1 MSLRDRL
8 IKNSTIKETTLL
20 SDSKIYAKKDVI
32 TTRVPLINAALSADF
47 DGGLLP
53 GLFLLAGP
61 SKHFKSNFAI
71 LMAKAFMDKNPD
83 GVILFYAS
91 DFGTPE
97 SYFKDMNIDNIVHTP
112 IMDVEQLKH
121 DIVNQ
126 LKSIEKNDKVFILV
140 DSLGNLASKKEL
152 DDAEEGKTVADM
164 TRAKSF
170 KSLFRMVTPYLNTKD
185 IPMVAIMHT
194 YDTMEIYSKQVV
206 SGGKGAYYSAN
217 VIWIIG
223 RQQDKDSTGLKGY
236 RFIINIEKSRFVKEG
251 SKFPITVSFDGGIDK
266 YSGIYDLAVEAGY
279 IVKSGGWCQ
288 IKDLKTGELAE
299 QKIRESNITEEWLD
313 ELIKSENFKKYIK
326 DMYAL

>member
-83 GVILFYAS
+83 GVILFYDS
-91 DFGTPE
+91 EFGTPE

-194 YDTMEIYSKQVV
+194 YEEMCLAGETLIKTT
-206 SGGKGAYYSAN
+206 
-217 VIWIIG
+217 
-223 RQQDKDSTGLKGY
+223 TGLK
-236 RFIINIEKSRFVKEG
+236 K
-251 SKFPITVSFDGGIDK
+251 
-266 YSGIYDLAVEAGY
+266 
-279 IVKSGGWCQ
+279 
-288 IKDLKTGELAE
+288 IKDIKENEFVYSLNGINKVLATFGPEELDASNKRFFELTFDDGSVVRCTNNHRFLVSSKEWREAENLKIG
-299 QKIRESNITEEWLD
+299 D
-313 ELIKSENFKKYIK
+313 EMF
-326 DMYAL
+326 

>member
-1 MSLRDRL
+1 MRKLVG
-8 IKNSTIKETTLL
+8 IKEV
-20 SDSKIYAKKDVI
+20 DPFPIYDI
-32 TTRVPLINAALSADF
+32 T
-47 DGGLLP
+47 
-53 GLFLLAGP
+53 
-61 SKHFKSNFAI
+61 
-71 LMAKAFMDKNPD
+71 
-83 GVILFYAS
+83 
-91 DFGTPE
+91 
-97 SYFKDMNIDNIVHTP
+97 
-112 IMDVEQLKH
+112 VE
-121 DIVNQ
+121 
-126 LKSIEKNDKVFILV
+126 NDHCF
-140 DSLGNLASKKEL
+140 EL
-152 DDAEEGKTVADM
+152 ENGIIAHNSM
-164 TRAKSF
+164 Y
-170 KSLFRMVTPYLNTKD
+170 P
-185 IPMVAIMHT
+185 
-194 YDTMEIYSKQVV
+194 KQIV